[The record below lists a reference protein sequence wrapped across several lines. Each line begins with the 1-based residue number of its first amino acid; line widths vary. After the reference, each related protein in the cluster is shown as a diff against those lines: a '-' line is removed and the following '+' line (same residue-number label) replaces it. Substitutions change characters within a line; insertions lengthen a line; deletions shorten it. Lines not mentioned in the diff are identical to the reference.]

1 MRNGPG
7 RGDWG
12 NIDWSRVDLPGLRR
26 TRGPRRPANRLTTII
41 TIVLVA
47 LFLIP
52 LVFAPLVGFLTDLL
66 WFRSL
71 GLDAVFLRR
80 YTAGFWA
87 FIVFLIA
94 FFLIALPNLY
104 FALRPQVPRLV
115 VDSDARKRTGA
126 FALTLRLAPV
136 LLVPAFFFGLAGGDE
151 WDPLL
156 RWLNGVPFGTTDP
169 VFGRDI
175 GFYFF
180 TLPVLEFVRGWLLAA
195 VILIA
200 IGVVALYIVRGV
212 IGVAT
217 QPLAGADI
225 GVSARNALA
234 LARPA
239 RAHLSILGGV
249 FLALIAFGYVLD
261 QFDLLFRD
269 ETVLTGAGYTSI
281 NARLPA
287 LEILTVVV
295 AIAAIAMFANAFFR
309 TLWVLAGTL
318 GLWLVAS
325 ILLLGVYPSLID
337 RFVVTPDQ
345 LNKERPYIARNID
358 ATRQAYS
365 LTNVDESSADVANDP
380 LESDVRTEFAD
391 TTSVRLWDY
400 RPLLAAYQQLQALRQ
415 YYAFN
420 DVDVDRYIIDGKET
434 PVMLSARELA
444 TNQLPV
450 AAQTWVNKHLYYTHG
465 FGAVMTPMGSVGIE
479 GRPGFVLQD
488 IPPVGQP
495 KIDQP
500 RIYYGELTNDYAI
513 VGTSQDEFDYAQQP
527 NDATTRFS
535 GGGGIGVSSL
545 WDRLLFAIRFGD
557 LNLLI
562 STQLSSSSRVL
573 FHRQISEREQLIAPF
588 LSYDPDPYLVIADGQ
603 QYWINDAYTTGTSY
617 PYSARYGASG
627 RTSKLDAADINYIR
641 NSVKVVTNAYDG
653 SITYYVVDDKDPV
666 LRTLR
671 NIYPQLFKPIAEM
684 PQSLQAH
691 LRYPEQLFTIQT
703 QIFATYHMTDPDNF
717 YNRNDAWRIANENF
731 NAGASAQPIEPYY
744 VTAQLPGSSSREFF
758 LFVPMTPAGTQR
770 DNMVA
775 WMAGRAD
782 PSDYGKLRVLKLPQS
797 RAIFG
802 PLQIESRITADATI
816 RQQTSLLAVG
826 GGATVIYGNLIV
838 LPVGN
843 SFLYVEP
850 LFVQANNNTFPEL
863 QRVILATQDKI
874 AMSDSFPNALNALF
888 GSAPIVT
895 QPGPSP
901 TPTPGPSAT
910 PGASATPV
918 PSPSAATIAQLVK
931 SASDHYANA
940 QAALKNGDF
949 TTYGQE
955 LRALESD
962 LARLRALTGQ

>member
-1 MRNGPG
+1 VRNGPG

-26 TRGPRRPANRLTTII
+26 SRGPRRPANRFTTVF

-52 LVFAPLVGFLTDLL
+52 LIFAPLVGFLTDLL

-94 FFLIALPNLY
+94 FYLIALPNLY

-115 VDSDARKRTGA
+115 VDSDVRKRTGA
-126 FALTLRLAPV
+126 FALTLRLGPI

-151 WDPLL
+151 WDALL

-239 RAHLSILGGV
+239 RAHLSILGGL
-249 FLALIAFGYVLD
+249 FLLLIAFGYVLD

-269 ETVLTGAGYTSI
+269 EDVLTGAGYASI

-287 LEILTVVV
+287 LELLAVIV
-295 AIAAIAMFANAFFR
+295 AVSAVAAFANAFLR
-309 TLWVLAGTL
+309 TIWVLVGAI

-325 ILLLGVYPSLID
+325 VLVLGVYPSLVD

-358 ATRQAYS
+358 ATRSAYA
-365 LTNVDESSADVANDP
+365 LTNVEDSSVDIANDP
-380 LESDVRTEFAD
+380 VEADVRSQFAD

-400 RPLLAAYQQLQALRQ
+400 RPLLSAYQQLQALRQ
-415 YYAFN
+415 YYAFH
-420 DVDVDRYIIDGKET
+420 DVDVDRYVINGNET

-444 TNQLPV
+444 TSALPV
-450 AAQTWVNKHLYYTHG
+450 AAQTWVNQHLYYTHG
-465 FGAVMTPMGSVGIE
+465 FGAVMTPVGSVGTE

-495 KIDQP
+495 KIDEP
-500 RIYYGELTNDYAI
+500 RIYYGELTTDYVI
-513 VGTSQDEFDYAQQP
+513 VGTSQDEFDYAQEP
-527 NDATTRFS
+527 HDATTRFS
-535 GGGGIGVSSL
+535 GGGGIAVGGL

-557 LNLLI
+557 LNMLI
-562 STQLSSSSRVL
+562 STQLSGQPRVL
-573 FHRQISEREQLIAPF
+573 FHRQISAREQLIAPF
-588 LSYDPDPYLVIADGQ
+588 LTYDPDPYLVIADGK
-603 QYWINDAYTTGTSY
+603 QYWINDAYTTGDRY
-617 PYSARYGASG
+617 PYSARYGSSG
-627 RTSKLDAADINYIR
+627 RTSKLDASDINYIR

-653 SITYYVVDDKDPV
+653 SITYYVVDDQDPV

-671 NIYPQLFKPIAEM
+671 NIYPTLFKPIAEM
-684 PQSLQAH
+684 PLSLQAH
-691 LRYPEQLFTIQT
+691 LRYPEGLFTIQT
-703 QIFATYHMTDPDNF
+703 QIYATYHMTDPDNF
-717 YNRNDAWRIANENF
+717 YNRNDAWRIANEVLSPGS
-731 NAGASAQPIEPYY
+731 AAQPIEPYY
-744 VTAQLPGSSSREFF
+744 VTTQLPGSTKREFL
-758 LFVPMTPAGTQR
+758 LFVPMTPAGGQR

-775 WMAGRAD
+775 WLAGRAD
-782 PSDYGKLRVLKLPQS
+782 PSDYGKLRVLRLPQS

-802 PLQIESRITADATI
+802 PLQIEARREADATI
-816 RQQTSLLAVG
+816 KQQISLLSIG
-826 GGATVIYGNLIV
+826 GGAQVIYGNLLV
-838 LPVGN
+838 LPLGN

-850 LFVQANNNTFPEL
+850 LFVQATNGTFPEL

-874 AMSDSFPNALNALF
+874 AMADTFPNALNALF
-888 GSAPIVT
+888 GSAPVVT

-901 TPTPGPSAT
+901 TPGPSAT
-910 PGASATPV
+910 PAPSGSA
-918 PSPSAATIAQLVK
+918 SAATIAQLVR

-955 LRALESD
+955 LKALESD